1 MELRHVLRA
10 YALEGHEPHRIPQ
23 LMDRLLVHF
32 HPEITATM
40 CLLVLDTRSGTMDIV
55 NAGHLPLARHLT
67 RRRRGLLCP
76 SMARCWASTS
86 ITSPPRP
93 PWLDDGDL
101 LLMVTDGLIERPR
114 IDLAVSLED
123 LLPARRRPLP
133 HPAVPARRAVASL
146 QRGRRG

>member
-1 MELRHVLRA
+1 
-10 YALEGHEPHRIPQ
+10 
-23 LMDRLLVHF
+23 
-32 HPEITATM
+32 M

-93 PWLDDGDL
+93 PWPDDGDL

-123 LLPARRRPLP
+123 LLPAPPPSPAPCSPCATLLRHYSEDAEDDIALLAVRRRPP
-133 HPAVPARRAVASL
+133 PSPEA
-146 QRGRRG
+146 GG